1 MAENGKLGSTILI
14 VDDEQDLSRVLKKS
28 FESKGLRVYSARDGE
43 SGLALARKH
52 APDLVVLDV
61 ILPSMDGME
70 FCRVLRQ
77 ETAVP
82 ILFLTARKSEMDKVL
97 GLKLG
102 GDDYLTKP
110 FAMEEL
116 LARIE
121 ALLRR
126 TAPKAA
132 KAARAFKRLGELEI
146 DVDRHELRVRGKSV
160 ELTPKEFDLLRLL
173 VDADGKVLS
182 RSDLARRLWGSDGDA
197 IGKRT
202 VDQHVARLRR
212 KLGTER
218 RRILTVTNS
227 GYRVRY
233 D

>member
-1 MAENGKLGSTILI
+1 MAENGKDGSTILI
-14 VDDEQDLSRVLKKS
+14 VDDEQDLARVLKKS

-52 APDLVVLDV
+52 SPDLVVLDV

-77 ETAVP
+77 ETEVP

-132 KAARAFKRLGELEI
+132 RAIRALKRLGELEI
-146 DVDRHELRVRGKSV
+146 DVDRHELRVRGK
-160 ELTPKEFDLLRLL
+160 
-173 VDADGKVLS
+173 
-182 RSDLARRLWGSDGDA
+182 
-197 IGKRT
+197 T
-202 VDQHVARLRR
+202 V
-212 KLGTER
+212 
-218 RRILTVTNS
+218 
-227 GYRVRY
+227 
-233 D
+233 

>member
-1 MAENGKLGSTILI
+1 MAENGKAGSTILI
-14 VDDEQDLSRVLKKS
+14 VDDEQDLSRLLKKS

-52 APDLVVLDV
+52 SPDLVVLDV

-132 KAARAFKRLGELEI
+132 RAVRALKRLGELEI
-146 DVDRHELRVRGKSV
+146 DVDRHELRVRGKAV

-182 RSDLARRLWGSDGDA
+182 RSELARRLWGSDGEA

-212 KLGTER
+212 KLGAER